1 MELNEVRYN
10 GGMPIDGYGAG
21 FFRIDGAVYHGA
33 QLILPNGRQDWGG
46 YDNPAPLLAAAG
58 LIDVLLIGT
67 GAEIAHIPA
76 KLRAALEGA
85 GLGVEV
91 MSSPSAARS
100 YNVLLGEGR
109 RIGAALLPV

>member
-46 YDNPAPLLAAAG
+46 YDDPAPLLAAAG
-58 LIDVLLIGT
+58 LIDVLLL
-67 GAEIAHIPA
+67 AQ
-76 KLRAALEGA
+76 
-85 GLGVEV
+85 
-91 MSSPSAARS
+91 
-100 YNVLLGEGR
+100 GR
-109 RIGAALLPV
+109 RFRISPLNYARHLKARDWV

>member
-46 YDNPAPLLAAAG
+46 ADSKQG
-58 LIDVLLIGT
+58 
-67 GAEIAHIPA
+67 
-76 KLRAALEGA
+76 
-85 GLGVEV
+85 
-91 MSSPSAARS
+91 
-100 YNVLLGEGR
+100 
-109 RIGAALLPV
+109 

>member
-1 MELNEVRYN
+1 
-10 GGMPIDGYGAG
+10 
-21 FFRIDGAVYHGA
+21 
-33 QLILPNGRQDWGG
+33 
-46 YDNPAPLLAAAG
+46 
-58 LIDVLLIGT
+58 IGT

-76 KLRAALEGA
+76 KLRAALESA

-91 MSSPSAARS
+91 MGSPSAARS

>member
-10 GGMPIDGYGAG
+10 GGLPIDGYGAG
-21 FFRIDGAVYHGA
+21 FFRIDGTVYEGA

-46 YDNPAPLLAAAG
+46 YVDAAPLLAAAG

-67 GAEIAHIPA
+67 GAEIAHIPND
-76 KLRAALEGA
+76 LRGRLEGA
-85 GLGVEV
+85 GIGIEV
-91 MSSPSAARS
+91 MGTPSAARS